1 MSRFLQCTECHGVAL
16 VIYGEGEGGCGRYEK
31 LHANTTDAA
40 VEKHLP
46 VVKVTEK
53 KVVARIGENDHPMEN
68 DHFITWVYVET
79 TRGGQLRVLKP
90 GDVPEATFEMS
101 DGERPLAVYEYCNKH
116 GLWKVE
122 ISQN

>member
-1 MSRFLQCTECHGVAL
+1 MSRFLQCSECHGIAL
-16 VIYGEGEGGCGRYEK
+16 VIYGEGEGGCGEYEK

-46 VVKVTEK
+46 VVKVTK
-53 KVVARIGENDHPMEN
+53 DKVEAKVGENDHPMDEE
-68 DHFITWVYVET
+68 HFITWVYVET

-90 GDVPEATFEMS
+90 GDEPKAVFQMS
-101 DGERPLAVYEYCNKH
+101 DGERPLAVYEFCNKH

-122 ISQN
+122 ISQK